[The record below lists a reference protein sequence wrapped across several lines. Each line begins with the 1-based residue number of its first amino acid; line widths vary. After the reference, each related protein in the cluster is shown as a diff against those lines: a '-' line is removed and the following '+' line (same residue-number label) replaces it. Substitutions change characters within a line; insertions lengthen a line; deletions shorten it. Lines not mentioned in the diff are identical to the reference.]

1 MNDHAHR
8 PAVCRSYQGGAA
20 HGMAELGADDA
31 LDDYTVGVA
40 FSGAS
45 VGALLALARAFAV
58 DRKKVR
64 AAMTWALQENRLFDI
79 HPGAARRNGICLG
92 DALREVIAE
101 MVGSRTTLGEAAHP
115 IVIGATSLDPRERG
129 PRYLS
134 KRDTPHVLAH
144 DAGRA
149 SAGFPGVFAN
159 TTIPSLSPSPYWR
172 DQRLH
177 TDLGATDNTVDHVWD
192 DPRWPPR
199 VHLRLVGVD
208 DLTADEERVRPGENI
223 EQALALFDA
232 VVSVAGRLKSIRS
245 DGIVIDVPRIGNG
258 LNFAERIEV
267 LDARY
272 EAGAAAVRMR
282 ADHLA
287 TLARTRG

>member
-1 MNDHAHR
+1 MLR
-8 PAVCRSYQGGAA
+8 PDVCRSYQGGAA

-31 LDDYTVGVA
+31 LDDYTTGVA

-45 VGALLALARAFAV
+45 VGCLLALARAFDI
-58 DRKKVR
+58 DRAKIR
-64 AAMTWALQENRLFDI
+64 AAMTWALQENRLFDV
-79 HPGAARRNGICLG
+79 HPAAARRNGICLG
-92 DALREVIAE
+92 DALREVIAD
-101 MVGSRTTLGEAAHP
+101 MVGHKTTLGEAKFP
-115 IVIGATSLDPRERG
+115 VVVGATSLDARERG

-172 DQRLH
+172 DLRLH

-192 DPRWPPR
+192 DPIWPPR
-199 VHLRLVGVD
+199 IHLRLVGVD
-208 DLTADEERVRPGENI
+208 TLNADEERVSPGENI
-223 EQALALFDA
+223 EQALALMDA
-232 VVSVAGRLKSIRS
+232 VVSVASRLKSARM
-245 DGIVIDVPRIGNG
+245 DGLVINVPRIGNG
-258 LNFAERIEV
+258 LNFAERLEV

-272 EAGAAAVRMR
+272 KAGAAVVHALV
-282 ADHLA
+282 ASNPTGSLI
-287 TLARTRG
+287 G

>member
-1 MNDHAHR
+1 VSGLPR
-8 PAVCRSYQGGAA
+8 VCRSYQGGAA

-31 LDDYTVGVA
+31 LDLYTVCVA
-40 FSGAS
+40 ASGAS
-45 VGALLALARAFAV
+45 VGALLALGRAFGI
-58 DRKKVR
+58 DRRKVR
-64 AAMTWALQENRLFDI
+64 EAMTWALQENRIFDL
-79 HPGAARRNGICLG
+79 HPAAARRNGLCLG
-92 DALREVIAE
+92 DALREVIADL
-101 MVGSRTTLGEAAHP
+101 VGHKTTLGEAMMP
-115 IVIGATSLDPRERG
+115 IVIGATSLDARERG

-172 DQRLH
+172 DLRLH
-177 TDLGATDNTVDHVWD
+177 TDLGATDNTTDHVWD

-208 DLTADEERVRPGENI
+208 TLTSDEERVSPGENI
-223 EQALALFDA
+223 EQALALMDA
-232 VVSVAGRLKSIRS
+232 VVSVASRLKSSRS
-245 DGIVIDVPRIGNG
+245 DGLVIDVPRIGNG
-258 LNFAERIEV
+258 LCFAERIEV

-272 EAGAAAVRMR
+272 EAGAAAVHVR

-287 TLARTRG
+287 TLP